1 LGKPPNPVAI
11 VQARL
16 GSTRLPRKV
25 LADVCGKTLIERQM
39 DRLQR
44 SKILREIVVA
54 IPTGEA
60 DDDLA
65 EFVKAKRWRCFR
77 GSPANVLSRY
87 NAAAKRY
94 KADPVVRVT
103 MDCPL
108 IDWSVVDST
117 IAVYLGGG
125 FDYVSNNLDRTFPHG
140 LDVEVFSATALRAAH
155 KKAKD
160 VSDRE
165 HVTEWI
171 RRHQDR
177 PFRLGNLRYPIE
189 TTDVQTAAFLIGS
202 RLTVDY
208 PEDLELVRAIYS
220 AFPEKDY
227 VTIADVM
234 ALFSKNPEL
243 LKINVARA
251 EQHLQEVVGF
261 FEPVSEDRIEV
272 EKIIRETSLK
282 AVTQKVQ

>member
-1 LGKPPNPVAI
+1 
-11 VQARL
+11 
-16 GSTRLPRKV
+16 
-25 LADVCGKTLIERQM
+25 
-39 DRLQR
+39 
-44 SKILREIVVA
+44 
-54 IPTGEA
+54 
-60 DDDLA
+60 
-65 EFVKAKRWRCFR
+65 
-77 GSPANVLSRY
+77 VLSRY